1 MIDKIVT
8 LSVERR
14 WFVLLMTLIAMVI
27 GGWALSRLPIDAV
40 PDITNNQVQVN
51 ITAPALSPELVEKQ
65 IAFPIENALAGVPGL
80 EYTRSL
86 SRNGFAQV
94 TAVFTESTDIYFAR
108 QQVAERLR
116 VAEESLPEGATPT
129 MGPIATGLG
138 EVYMWTVHLEHRKG
152 DEHRPGEPGIQP
164 DGSYITPEG
173 DRLVTEADKATYL
186 RTVQDWIVA
195 PLLRSTEGLAGVDS
209 IGGYA
214 PGLSKIVPHYV
225 DPSEVPEPTSIAL
238 LTLGAAGLA
247 GAARRRKRVM

>member
-1 MIDKIVT
+1 
-8 LSVERR
+8 
-14 WFVLLMTLIAMVI
+14 
-27 GGWALSRLPIDAV
+27 
-40 PDITNNQVQVN
+40 
-51 ITAPALSPELVEKQ
+51 ALSPELVEKQ

-116 VAEESLPEGATPT
+116 VAEESLPDGATPT

-138 EVYMWTVHLEHRKG
+138 EVYMWTVHLEHREG
-152 DEHRPGEPGIQP
+152 DQHKPGQPGLQP

-173 DRLVTEADKATYL
+173 DRLVSEADKATYL

-195 PLLRSTEGLAGVDS
+195 PLRKNTQGLAGVDS
-209 IGGYA
+209 SGGYVKQFQVIPDTQRLA
-214 PGLSKIVPHYV
+214 ALGMNLTDLAQALEANNVGVGAGIV
-225 DPSEVPEPTSIAL
+225 DRGGE
-238 LTLGAAGLA
+238 GLA
-247 GAARRRKRVM
+247 VRSDARIRNIGELAATVIATREGTPIRLDSVAQVR